1 MEIKSNKHNTS
12 HTMQTLS
19 AVTTKLTQ
27 KGYDVQFKATEEG
40 LVSLSTDKVY
50 TPEQVKICHF
60 YRFEGESNPADNS
73 ILYAIETQHG
83 EKGTL
88 VDGYGATSDELI
100 DNFIRQ
106 VEKIEK

>member
-1 MEIKSNKHNTS
+1 MK
-12 HTMQTLS
+12 TLS
-19 AVTTKLTQ
+19 EIITKLTQ
-27 KGYDVQFKATEEG
+27 KGYDVQFKATEDG
-40 LVSLSTDKVY
+40 LVSLSSDKVY
-50 TPEQVKICHF
+50 KPEHVKICNF

-73 ILYAIETQHG
+73 ILYAIETREG

-100 DNFIRQ
+100 DQFIKQ